1 MKATKILS
9 LILAFAMVLSLGIGA
24 FADGELEDGTVTMF
38 ADGTAGYKL
47 EPEARDADYEGEFYL
62 AKYFGDD
69 VTAGVLALVEKGGV
83 TVNGFAVPTQ
93 EEVTET
99 VNNDGSYEFRVN
111 GSAEM
116 SSDEMN
122 YDGAA
127 DAAVSMIGQLL
138 KAAGTEITITVEGGE
153 VVGMDL
159 MQTAG
164 ILVDHTEETD
174 GGTIA
179 YTDGEPA
186 FTAGGASGEPTEF
199 AVEDVTDGCIAV
211 YWEDPDGW
219 HLQGAEA
226 VRGYL
231 TDGADHEFYVLEDE
245 DGNTMEYQDAAMYS
259 RGFSDGNRPGQFINT
274 QMHFELNDIPVTVW
288 FIPGTAHSDVPMPIG
303 ITGLENARTRLE
315 RAMEYTQNVID
326 STVIAADADE
336 AAALAEEQ
344 GLEDFHWITQE
355 VSVVHTSEITGK
367 NARGALT
374 MLTEKLD
381 EAQAI
386 LDDPNASPADFD
398 QEAYELFIAMWG
410 SSSDIGA
417 VFQGTVKEG
426 FFDVADD
433 GANALPAAVLK

>member
-1 MKATKILS
+1 MKTMKFLS
-9 LILAFAMVLSLGIGA
+9 LLLAFAMVLSLGIGA

-179 YTDGEPA
+179 YTDGETA

-226 VRGYL
+226 VLRDAQVHPELYEDLMVRVAGYSTYFTIL
-231 TDGADHEFYVLEDE
+231 NKTI
-245 DGNTMEYQDAAMYS
+245 QD
-259 RGFSDGNRPGQFINT
+259 QVI
-274 QMHFELNDIPVTVW
+274 
-288 FIPGTAHSDVPMPIG
+288 
-303 ITGLENARTRLE
+303 ART
-315 RAMEYTQNVID
+315 TH
-326 STVIAADADE
+326 
-336 AAALAEEQ
+336 
-344 GLEDFHWITQE
+344 G
-355 VSVVHTSEITGK
+355 SV
-367 NARGALT
+367 
-374 MLTEKLD
+374 
-381 EAQAI
+381 
-386 LDDPNASPADFD
+386 
-398 QEAYELFIAMWG
+398 
-410 SSSDIGA
+410 
-417 VFQGTVKEG
+417 
-426 FFDVADD
+426 
-433 GANALPAAVLK
+433 